1 MVSLPDDMTSISGSI
16 AYPAF
21 GKKGKKKG
29 KKKKK
34 RNFKGGNIPSVPT
47 LDLEMVNLP

>member
-1 MVSLPDDMTSISGSI
+1 LVSIPGDMSSISGSI

-34 RNFKGGNIPSVPT
+34 KRNIKGV
-47 LDLEMVNLP
+47 